1 MSNVVQFLE
10 ALSLDPS
17 NLTEEDYAEA
27 VAAANFDSST
37 REALLKRDSTA
48 LNTLLGG
55 RGTVMAFI
63 MPAEEEQDDRKDGD
77 PQPDDGDS
85 EGPEHVQEQSSLA
98 A

>member
-17 NLTEEDYAEA
+17 QMTEAEYAEA
-27 VAAANFDSST
+27 VAATNVDPST
-37 REALLKRDSTA
+37 REALLKRDPMA
-48 LNTLLGG
+48 LNRLLGG

-63 MPAEEEQDDRKDGD
+63 MPAEEEQEDRKDGD
-77 PQPDDGDS
+77 PQPDDGES

>member
-17 NLTEEDYAEA
+17 QLTEEDYAEA
-27 VAAANFDSST
+27 VATANFDPKT
-37 REALLKRDSTA
+37 KEALIKRDPIAISR
-48 LNTLLGG
+48 LLGG